1 METDAETYRQN
12 LGNSGRGVGR
22 VVGGRGF
29 KDTSGILKNLGQ
41 WGLTETNLPT
51 RDHPWD
57 SLIPSAHLTVVQLG
71 LHFELLTAGS
81 GAVFESINSLWESFF
96 FLSCLI

>member
-29 KDTSGILKNLGQ
+29 KDTSRILKKPGPM
-41 WGLTETNLPT
+41 GTY
-51 RDHPWD
+51 RD
-57 SLIPSAHLTVVQLG
+57 
-71 LHFELLTAGS
+71 
-81 GAVFESINSLWESFF
+81 
-96 FLSCLI
+96 